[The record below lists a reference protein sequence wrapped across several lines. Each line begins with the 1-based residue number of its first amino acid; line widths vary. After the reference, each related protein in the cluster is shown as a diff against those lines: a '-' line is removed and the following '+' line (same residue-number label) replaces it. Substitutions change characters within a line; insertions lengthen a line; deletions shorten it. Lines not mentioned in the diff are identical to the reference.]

1 MKQLYRG
8 KRMEVLRI
16 NGYVDEDGLNI
27 GIKKLKKFKNKKVE
41 VIILP
46 LNEDTNEQSMSRFF
60 NAIGKVDIDKNEIRS
75 LREISKV

>member
-8 KRMEVLRI
+8 KRMEALRI

-46 LNEDTNEQSMSRFF
+46 LNEEKNEQSMSRFF
-60 NAIGKVDIDKNEIRS
+60 NAIGKVDIDKNEIW
-75 LREISKV
+75 

>member
-1 MKQLYRG
+1 
-8 KRMEVLRI
+8 MEALRI